1 MTALLNEPLPPALDL
16 DGMTKNQL
24 LDYAAQNGVGG
35 VNSAMKK
42 ADIIAIIN
50 GGDADG

>member
-1 MTALLNEPLPPALDL
+1 MNEPSPPAPDL
-16 DGMTKNQL
+16 DGMTKTQL
-24 LDYAAQNGVGG
+24 LDCAAQNGVGG

-42 ADIIAIIN
+42 ADIIAAIR